1 VIPPGYNSGNDPQ
14 IKKLY
19 PKVIPMSNTTDLPKG
34 RMLYEKDLAELRE
47 LLTALQENGGLVTPA
62 ILLKP
67 LAFPKAVGGI
77 AAGTTFPVGTAH
89 AVILEQLAAL
99 PVRKKRTPQ
108 NAKDDKTAAKSATS
122 KANEDIRVIG
132 VTVGALSDGDV
143 IPARITRHE
152 LLKLIFQKRN

>member
-1 VIPPGYNSGNDPQ
+1 
-14 IKKLY
+14 
-19 PKVIPMSNTTDLPKG
+19 MSNTTDPPKG

-47 LLTALQENGGLVTPA
+47 LLTALQDNGGLATPA

-67 LAFPKAVGGI
+67 LTFPKAVGGI

-89 AVILEQLAAL
+89 SVILEQLAAL

-108 NAKDDKTAAKSATS
+108 ADKDEKTATTKTS
-122 KANEDIRVIG
+122 KAKANEGIRVIG

-143 IPARITRHE
+143 IPAKITRHE

>member
-1 VIPPGYNSGNDPQ
+1 
-14 IKKLY
+14 
-19 PKVIPMSNTTDLPKG
+19 MTNTTDRPKG
-34 RMLYEKDLAELRE
+34 RILHEKDLAELRE
-47 LLTALQENGGLVTPA
+47 LLTALQNDGNLATPA

-67 LAFPKAVGGI
+67 LTFQQAVGGI

-89 AVILEQLAAL
+89 TVILEQLAAL

-143 IPARITRHE
+143 IPAKITRHE